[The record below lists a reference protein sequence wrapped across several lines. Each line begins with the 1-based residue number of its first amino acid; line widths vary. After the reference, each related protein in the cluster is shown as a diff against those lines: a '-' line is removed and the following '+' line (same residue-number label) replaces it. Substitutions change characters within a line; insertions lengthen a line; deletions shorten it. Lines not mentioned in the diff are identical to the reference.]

1 MDTQEGPTA
10 NNTITDRG
18 GERGREGGG
27 EKGRDKEGRR
37 VRERETIVRRKGEG
51 SEGGREAE
59 RKINLQ
65 QVRNAMSLPAHDHSL
80 FGG

>member
-1 MDTQEGPTA
+1 M
-10 NNTITDRG
+10 
-18 GERGREGGG
+18 
-27 EKGRDKEGRR
+27 
-37 VRERETIVRRKGEG
+37 RERETIVRRKGEG

-65 QVRNAMSLPAHDHSL
+65 QVRNALSLPAHDHSL